1 MDGASVIAP
10 SNSVEGVR
18 VCPAVEPTVPSRLKW
33 GLRES
38 CDGVVKGKEPYQ
50 LYRHQTRLGV
60 CPRPATLS
68 VRQIVSRT
76 ECTSHSQL
84 LSGPATKIKGDYCC
98 LFPPVYSCDVRLCGY
113 DQLLFLMAH
122 TRLSRWTV
130 FIKQITESFIIFYW
144 PRIRNCL
151 DSIELRS

>member
-18 VCPAVEPTVPSRLKW
+18 VCPAVEPTVPSRPKR
-33 GLRES
+33 GFRER
-38 CDGVVKGKEPYQ
+38 CDGVVKGKEPHQ
-50 LYRHQTRLGV
+50 LYWHQTRQGM
-60 CPRPATLS
+60 CPRPAALG

-98 LFPPVYSCDVRLCGY
+98 LFPPVYSCDVRLRGY

-144 PRIRNCL
+144 PWIGNCL
-151 DSIELRS
+151 DSIELQC